1 MTKYE
6 VLNQLNKKELKP
18 KAAYKLLFN
27 QSTIQKTHRAGFVK
41 LRIWIPENKGVS
53 IFLGI
58 LFFLPV
64 PLFIIKWI
72 INRRINQENISDKI
86 PLTPKEIVQMISVRG
101 VKLSVQTNDNV
112 KILLKTI

>member
-18 KAAYKLLFN
+18 RMAYKLLFN
-27 QSTIQKTHRAGFVK
+27 KPKIQKAHRAGFVK
-41 LRIWIPENKGVS
+41 LRIWIPESKGVS

-64 PLFIIKWI
+64 PLFIIKWV

-86 PLTPKEIVQMISVRG
+86 PLTPKQIVQMISVRG
-101 VKLSVQTNDNV
+101 VKLNVQTNENV